1 MNPQVKKAIIQFIA
15 DEYHLQPDNIDIDL
29 DFEADLRIPPAELPE
44 FFHRL
49 QDALNISLP
58 EEKLTDVHLLS
69 DLFNVLNQD
78 YEETG

>member
-15 DEYHLQPDNIDIDL
+15 DEYHLDPDNIDIDL
-29 DFEADLRIPPAELPE
+29 DFEADLRIPPLQLPD

-49 QDALNISLP
+49 QDSLNISLP
-58 EEKLTDVHLLS
+58 EEKLADIRLLS